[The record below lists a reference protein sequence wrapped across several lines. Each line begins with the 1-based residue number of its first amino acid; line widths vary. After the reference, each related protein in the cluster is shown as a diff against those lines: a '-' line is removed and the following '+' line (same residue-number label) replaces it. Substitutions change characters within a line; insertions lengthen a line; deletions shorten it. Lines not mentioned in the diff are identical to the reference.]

1 MKNQFPAISR
11 QNRLKA
17 IEDGKSTYESGTQ
30 CKNCGTF
37 EKYVKN
43 SSCVFCVKKKTLE
56 RDPSIFKK
64 YVSSEKGQQWLKE
77 YRKTKVYRDVQ
88 NRYVRKDYE
97 QNKDWYVERNLKQRY
112 NLSLDD
118 YKTLL
123 ESQNNQCYICFSPP
137 KNKLFSVDHNHK
149 TGLVRK
155 LLCTKCN
162 TSLGLV
168 NEDIEILK
176 NMIKYIEEHN
186 IV

>member
-17 IEDGKSTYESGTQ
+17 IEEGKTTYESGTE

-43 SSCVFCVKKKTLE
+43 SSCVACVKTKTYN
-56 RDPSIFKK
+56 RDPSISKK
-64 YVSSEKGQQWLKE
+64 YIKSEKGRKWLND
-77 YRKTKVYRDVQ
+77 YRKTEVYRDVQ
-88 NRYVRKDYE
+88 NRYVRKDY
-97 QNKDWYVERNLKQRY
+97 QKNKDWYVERNLKHNY

-118 YKTLL
+118 YKELI
-123 ESQNNQCYICFSPP
+123 ESQNNQCYICLKPP
-137 KNKLFSVDHNHK
+137 KNKMLCVDHNHE

-155 LLCTKCN
+155 LLCHGCN
-162 TSLGLV
+162 TALGLV
-168 NEDIEILK
+168 NENPEVLK